1 MCHTIAMGAGK
12 RFSARVS
19 AGDDPAAASL
29 AALAAAED
37 FASEAGLDA
46 RGGAR
51 LAVVVEELVSN
62 AVRHGAADGA
72 IAIDLTLTAG
82 DGEIALTLV
91 DDGAAFD
98 PTADRGFSGPDA
110 ETGGGVG
117 LVLVR
122 AWANAIAYTR
132 ENGRNV
138 IALRLRLG

>member
-62 AVRHGAADGA
+62 AIRHGAANGA
-72 IAIDLTLTAG
+72 IAMDLSLNAG
-82 DGEIALTLV
+82 DGEIALELV
-91 DDGAAFD
+91 DDGVAFD
-98 PTADRGFSGPDA
+98 PTAERNFSGPDA
-110 ETGGGVG
+110 ESGGGVG
-117 LVLVR
+117 LALVK
-122 AWANAIAYTR
+122 AWANRLAYSR
-132 ENGRNV
+132 RDGRNR
-138 IALRLRLG
+138 IELQLRLG

>member
-46 RGGAR
+46 RRGAR

-62 AVRHGAADGA
+62 AIRHGAANGA
-72 IAIDLTLTAG
+72 IAIDLTLTA
-82 DGEIALTLV
+82 DEGEIALLLI
-91 DDGAAFD
+91 DDGVAFD
-98 PTADRGFSGPDA
+98 PTADRNFSGPDA
-110 ETGGGVG
+110 ESGGGVG
-117 LVLVR
+117 LALVK
-122 AWANAIAYTR
+122 AWANAFRYTR
-132 ENGRNV
+132 DGGRNL
-138 IALRLRLG
+138 IELRLRLG

>member
-1 MCHTIAMGAGK
+1 MGAGK

-37 FASEAGLDA
+37 FASEAALDA

-62 AVRHGAADGA
+62 AIRHGAADGA
-72 IAIDLTLTAG
+72 IMIDLSLTAG
-82 DGEIALTLV
+82 DGEIALALI
-91 DDGAAFD
+91 DDGVAFD
-98 PTADRGFSGPDA
+98 PTADRNFSGPDA

-117 LVLVR
+117 LALVK
-122 AWANAIAYTR
+122 AWANSFAYSR
-132 ENGRNV
+132 QDGRNV
-138 IALRLRLG
+138 IELRLRLA

>member
-1 MCHTIAMGAGK
+1 MGARK

-37 FASEAGLDA
+37 FATDAGLDA

-62 AVRHGAADGA
+62 AIRHGTAGGK
-72 IAIDLTLTAG
+72 IAIDLSLESG
-82 DGEIALTLV
+82 DGEIALVLE
-91 DDGAAFD
+91 DDGIAFD
-98 PTADRGFSGPDA
+98 PTEQRVFTGPNP

-117 LVLVR
+117 LALVR
-122 AWANAIAYTR
+122 AWANAIGYTR
-132 ENGRNV
+132 TNDRNR
-138 IALRLRLG
+138 IELLLRLG